1 MTAPTRGGR
10 PDAAARQAAWSA
22 TPHHLAVVGV
32 GVALAVAAVLGHRTD
47 LLVVAIPLL
56 VVAVL
61 GALGRPERP
70 SLLRTGVRSDRL
82 PEGSTTTVTVDVAH
96 DPRAEALGVD
106 LAPSDRLRPEVPHG
120 ATSTLLDGDQHHGE
134 QLVSPEVWGRH
145 SVGRGEVRLSSA
157 WAAHSSRF
165 RAGEGHPLLALP
177 SPQRLPL
184 RSDRLRPAQQL
195 GRHLSRRAGEGSE
208 FAEIR
213 AFRPGD
219 RIRRIHWPT
228 SARTGSL
235 HVRTM
240 YAEQDAQVMLLVDVL
255 SDIPHADPGAPSSV
269 EAAVQ
274 AAAHVAGHFTTAGDR
289 VGLRVL
295 GDAGVLP
302 VPAGTGRRHLQRLL
316 GALATVDPAS
326 DRQPD
331 VQQLSLGLAPGSLL
345 LALTPLTSRV
355 VVDAVV
361 ALSRRGL
368 DVACIDVTPA
378 ATVVDEDVE
387 TIAWRLLTLERR
399 RTADLLEQEGIP
411 VVAWQD
417 ASSVEE
423 LLRRLQARHERAR
436 A

>member
-1 MTAPTRGGR
+1 
-10 PDAAARQAAWSA
+10 
-22 TPHHLAVVGV
+22 
-32 GVALAVAAVLGHRTD
+32 
-47 LLVVAIPLL
+47 
-56 VVAVL
+56 
-61 GALGRPERP
+61 
-70 SLLRTGVRSDRL
+70 
-82 PEGSTTTVTVDVAH
+82 
-96 DPRAEALGVD
+96 
-106 LAPSDRLRPEVPHG
+106 
-120 ATSTLLDGDQHHGE
+120 
-134 QLVSPEVWGRH
+134 
-145 SVGRGEVRLSSA
+145 
-157 WAAHSSRF
+157 
-165 RAGEGHPLLALP
+165 
-177 SPQRLPL
+177 
-184 RSDRLRPAQQL
+184 
-195 GRHLSRRAGEGSE
+195 
-208 FAEIR
+208 
-213 AFRPGD
+213 
-219 RIRRIHWPT
+219 
-228 SARTGSL
+228 
-235 HVRTM
+235 M

-255 SDIPHADPGAPSSV
+255 SEIPHVDPGVPSSV

-295 GDAGVLP
+295 GDTGVLP

-331 VQQLSLGLAPGSLL
+331 VQQLSLGLTPGSLL

-368 DVACIDVTPA
+368 DVACIDVTPT

-399 RTADLLEQEGIP
+399 RTADLLEHEGIP